1 MPIAEIRN
9 RPGCMLQIAVLGS
22 GRGSNFAAI
31 MRAFDEGGIPNARVC
46 LVVSNNSGAGILE
59 IARAHDLPAVHLS
72 HKQFADEQQ
81 FVQALLSL
89 LRRHG
94 VDLIVL
100 AGYMKR
106 LHPAVIGAYR
116 NHIINIHPALLPK
129 FGGPG
134 MYGRHVHE
142 AVVASGE
149 RISGATVHLVD
160 EEYDHGR
167 ILLQKSVVLSG
178 DETPDSLAE
187 MVLRLEHQLYPEALR
202 QIAEGR
208 INLDT
213 P

>member
-1 MPIAEIRN
+1 
-9 RPGCMLQIAVLGS
+9 
-22 GRGSNFAAI
+22 
-31 MRAFDEGGIPNARVC
+31 MRAFDEGGIPDARVC

-72 HKQFADEQQ
+72 HKQFVDEQQ

-94 VDLIVL
+94 INLVVL

-106 LHPAVIGAYR
+106 LHPTVISAYQNR
-116 NHIINIHPALLPK
+116 IINIHPALLPK

-134 MYGRHVHE
+134 MYGHHVHE

-167 ILLQKSVVLSG
+167 ILLQKSIALSG

-187 MVLRLEHQLYPEALR
+187 TILRLEHQLYPEALR

-208 INLDT
+208 INLDA